1 MLRRVKRLDTDR
13 NQHVSI
19 VSQPN
24 LDLRLCIEA
33 CKTTATTW
41 APASEPSSSR
51 SEHGN
56 QSSEVSWGAGED
68 EGDPAGVTL
77 ENHQQQ
83 PCQSRYLRT
92 EPHVCLR
99 PGRRRIFPS
108 FLFLIKA
115 TDLILKSL
123 VLPAV
128 ILKCRPGERLKKKNM
143 LLQITVQ
150 ISGRY
155 FSLCLPPRLSIQ
167 SRHVKLTHS
176 HTERRG
182 GKHHLWKTPFIYRH

>member
-83 PCQSRYLRT
+83 PFQSRYLRT

-99 PGRRRIFPS
+99 PGRRRILPS

-115 TDLILKSL
+115 TDFKVPHS
-123 VLPAV
+123 
-128 ILKCRPGERLKKKNM
+128 PGCHFEMQAGGEVEKKKHVASNNRPDFR
-143 LLQITVQ
+143 TVLFFVLAAT
-150 ISGRY
+150 SVDTKPTR
-155 FSLCLPPRLSIQ
+155 
-167 SRHVKLTHS
+167 
-176 HTERRG
+176 
-182 GKHHLWKTPFIYRH
+182 